1 MSFLKPL
8 GMTKKRFKF
17 QISLLVDELNL
28 VPFVTEVLYCK
39 VRLRNGGTYVN
50 TTEREKVKDHC
61 VSWRSK
67 FQFSCKMSADPNT
80 GVLDP
85 CVVRVSVRK
94 EVRGGRSA
102 AKVGFV
108 DLNLAE
114 YAGSGQTSRHCLLE
128 GYDDKNRLD
137 NSILKIVLGMHL
149 TSGDPCFKI
158 PVVRDV
164 PSFHIPDAE
173 DETDVPR
180 LDSDSS
186 GFGSLPR
193 KTPKRKKTPDIA
205 EGFEPGHTRNA
216 SSTSQQSKRSDY
228 SSLHSRTPSNISQ
241 ASNSPESVTEHDS
254 AGLKSPHRVP
264 STPGRMGPPPRPPPP
279 HAKPDLPPSRMGET
293 RVDADDVVNKLM
305 ESHDFT
311 HNSSTGDGDNL
322 QLYVASD
329 GTTALGGQTLHNRV
343 GSGVFHPVVFEPSH
357 SRTNSASVVYDS

>member
-1 MSFLKPL
+1 MSFLKPRT
-8 GMTKKRFKF
+8 MTKKRFKF
-17 QISLLVDELNL
+17 QVSLLVDELNL

-39 VRLRNGGTYVN
+39 VRLRSGGTYVD
-50 TTEREKVKDHC
+50 TTAREKVKDHC

-67 FQFSCKMSADPNT
+67 FQYSCKMVADPST
-80 GVLDP
+80 GMLDP
-85 CVVRVSVRK
+85 CMVRISVRK
-94 EVRGGRSA
+94 ELRGGRSA

-114 YAGSGQTSRHCLLE
+114 FAGSQHASRHCLLE

-137 NSILKIVLGMHL
+137 NSILKVVVGMHL
-149 TSGDPCFKI
+149 TSGDPCFKT
-158 PVVRDV
+158 PTARDTNRLN
-164 PSFHIPDAE
+164 IPDVQAE
-173 DETDVPR
+173 SEVSR

-193 KTPKRKKTPDIA
+193 KTPKRKKTELP
-205 EGFEPGHTRNA
+205 ENFELGHSRNA
-216 SSTSQQSKRSDY
+216 SSTSQHSKRSDY

-241 ASNSPESVTEHDS
+241 ASYSLDSVTEHDS
-254 AGLKSPHRVP
+254 GKSPHRVP

-279 HAKPDLPPSRMGET
+279 HASKLDMPQNRMGET

-311 HNSSTGDGDNL
+311 QNSSTGDGDNL

-329 GTTALGGQTLHNRV
+329 GSTALGGQTLHNRV
-343 GSGVFHPVVFEPSH
+343 GSGVFHPVVFESE
-357 SRTNSASVVYDS
+357 